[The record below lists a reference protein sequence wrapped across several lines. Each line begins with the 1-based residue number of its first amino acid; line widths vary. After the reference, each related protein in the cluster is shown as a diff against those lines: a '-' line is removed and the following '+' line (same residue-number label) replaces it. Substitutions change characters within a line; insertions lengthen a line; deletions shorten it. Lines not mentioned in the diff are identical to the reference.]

1 MSHTLLKT
9 TEQWIELIANTELP
23 AITSTA
29 RMLDKF
35 SNDDKSSLPK
45 LSQAILHDQAL
56 SSCLLKVANNV
67 RHKGLNKVTTVS
79 RATVVLGIQT
89 VKNVCLTAKLVD
101 SLLASK
107 SLDVRVYNKLMQLM
121 ANSFFAGMLAKMMV
135 PHYSEEVQ
143 EEVYLAGLLYGIG
156 ETAFWSG
163 GGQYVDQLAQAVD
176 IESPGFKEYCEGE
189 IGTTF
194 NELSRGLAN
203 TWNLSD
209 LLLKALDEPENR
221 TNEIKSIFF
230 ADKLSTSIAQPGEN
244 ESDFNQLLEDIA
256 EIMKISVEQLKVRIE
271 HTREQATLLLK
282 AYGADILVDLI
293 KVLPKANQFGHAK
306 CFAPISQI
314 TKEKALLSAF
324 MKLTTLMKSS
334 RDLNDYLQSTL
345 IDSVNAFSFDRCSF
359 LMMSDDK
366 SQVKSRFVFNGKAE
380 DDTTRIAFHIRQS
393 DNAIGRVLESS
404 IPALINDYTHRQW
417 RDLVTKELVNFI
429 EEGAL
434 AIIPVIIGQKSIG
447 VICAQYFPDQ
457 KKSLGP
463 GINNKNQK
471 IKKKI
476 SQDDFQQLCSL
487 VEHLNLCLTMI
498 MMR

>member
-1 MSHTLLKT
+1 MSNKMLKT

-56 SSCLLKVANNV
+56 SSCLLKVANNT

-107 SLDVRVYNKLMQLM
+107 SLDFRVYKKLMQLM
-121 ANSFFAGMLAKMMV
+121 ANSFYAGMLAKMMV
-135 PHYSEEVQ
+135 PNYSDELQ

-156 ETAFWSG
+156 ETAFWSSG
-163 GGQYVDQLAQAVD
+163 GKFADKLAQAVD
-176 IESPGFKEYCEGE
+176 IESPGFKEYCEQE

-221 TNEIKSIFF
+221 TDEVKTIFF
-230 ADKLSTSIAQPGEN
+230 ADKLSTSIAQPGESK
-244 ESDFNQLLEDIA
+244 EDFNCLLEDIA
-256 EIMKISVEQLKVRIE
+256 EIMKISVKQLKVRIE
-271 HTREQATLLLK
+271 HTREQAIVLLK
-282 AYGADILVDLI
+282 HYGADVLVDLI
-293 KVLPKANQFGHAK
+293 KVLPIASNFGVHK
-306 CFAPISQI
+306 RFAPMIQIS
-314 TKEKALLSAF
+314 KEKSLLSAF
-324 MKLTTLMKSS
+324 MKLTNMMKSS
-334 RDLNDYLQSTL
+334 RDLNEYLQSAL
-345 IDSVNAFSFDRCSF
+345 VDAVNAFEFDRCCF
-359 LMMSDDK
+359 LMLSDDK
-366 SQVKSRFVFNGKAE
+366 SQVKSRFIFNDKAA
-380 DDTTRIAFHIRQS
+380 DDPAQIVINIRQS
-393 DNAIGRVLESS
+393 DNAIGRVISS
-404 IPALINDYTHRQW
+404 KMPALINDYTHRQW
-417 RDLVTKELVNFI
+417 RDLITKELVIFI
-429 EEGAL
+429 NDGAL
-434 AIIPVIIGQKSIG
+434 AVIPVKIGKKSIG
-447 VICAQYFPDQ
+447 VVCAQYLPNN
-457 KKSLGP
+457 KKSSAD
-463 GINNKNQK
+463 KSK
-471 IKKKI
+471 AKKEI
-476 SQDDFQQLCSL
+476 STDDFEQLCAFI
-487 VEHLNLCLTMI
+487 EHLNLCLTMI

>member
-1 MSHTLLKT
+1 MSNEMLKT
-9 TEQWIELIANTELP
+9 TEQWIALIANTELP

-107 SLDVRVYNKLMQLM
+107 SLDYRVYKKLMQLM
-121 ANSFFAGMLAKMMV
+121 ANSFYAGMLAKMMV
-135 PHYSEEVQ
+135 PNYSEEIQ

-163 GGQYVDQLAQAVD
+163 GGEFVDKLAQSVD
-176 IESPGFKEYCEGE
+176 IESPGFKEYCEHE

-221 TNEIKSIFF
+221 TNEVKTIFF
-230 ADKLSTSIAQPGEN
+230 ADKLSTSIAQPGE
-244 ESDFNQLLEDIA
+244 SDKEFNCLLEDIA

-271 HTREQATLLLK
+271 HTREQATKLLK
-282 AYGADILVDLI
+282 SYGADVLVDLI
-293 KVLPKANQFGHAK
+293 KVLPRATDFGQNKRFPPVH
-306 CFAPISQI
+306 QI
-314 TKEKALLSAF
+314 TKEKSLLSAF
-324 MKLTTLMKSS
+324 MKLTNLMKSS
-334 RDLNDYLQSTL
+334 RDLNEYLQSAL
-345 IDSVNAFSFDRCSF
+345 LDCVIAFEFDRCSF

-366 SQVKSRFVFNGKAE
+366 SQVKSRFVFNGQTE

-393 DNAIGRVLESS
+393 DNAIGRALDSKV
-404 IPALINDYTHRQW
+404 PALINDYTHRQW
-417 RDLVTKELVNFI
+417 RDLVTKELVEFI
-429 EEGAL
+429 QGGSIAV
-434 AIIPVIIGQKSIG
+434 IPVKIGNKAIG
-447 VICAQYFPDQ
+447 VICTQYFFDS
-457 KKSLGP
+457 KKS
-463 GINNKNQK
+463 KSK
-471 IKKKI
+471 RTI
-476 SQDDFQQLCSL
+476 STDDFEQLCSFI
-487 VEHLNLCLTMI
+487 EHLNMCLTMI